1 MKVEMKIGRLRSF
14 SLTLLVT
21 LVLQCGAAVWWV
33 SAKARDTVFLEQRV
47 VNIETVLS
55 NTTESTAKICER
67 LARIEER
74 VKAQMVLLNRI
85 DKKTS
90 FHQP

>member
-1 MKVEMKIGRLRSF
+1 MKVEMKIGRLRNL

-33 SAKARDTVFLEQRV
+33 SAKARDNVFLEQRV
-47 VNIETVLS
+47 VNVESVLS
-55 NTTESTAKICER
+55 QTRESTAKICEK
-67 LARIEER
+67 LARIDER

-85 DKKTS
+85 DKQVS
-90 FHQP
+90 SRQP